1 MNNPMNPMQML
12 GTLMG
17 GQENAGG
24 NPMMM
29 LLQLLNAS
37 SQGGGNPMQI
47 LQMLARQNPQVNQG
61 LNLARGKNNQ
71 QLRAFVE
78 NMARQQGTTV
88 EDLAKQYGLTLPPK

>member
-12 GTLMG
+12 GALMG
-17 GQENAGG
+17 GQGNAGG

-37 SQGGGNPMQI
+37 NQGGGNPMQI
-47 LQMLARQNPQVNQG
+47 LQMLACQSPQVSQG

-71 QLRAFVE
+71 QLRNFVE

>member
-12 GTLMG
+12 GALMG
-17 GQENAGG
+17 GQGNTGG

-47 LQMLARQNPQVNQG
+47 LQMLARQSPQVNRG

-88 EDLAKQYGLTLPPK
+88 EELAKQYGFTLPPK